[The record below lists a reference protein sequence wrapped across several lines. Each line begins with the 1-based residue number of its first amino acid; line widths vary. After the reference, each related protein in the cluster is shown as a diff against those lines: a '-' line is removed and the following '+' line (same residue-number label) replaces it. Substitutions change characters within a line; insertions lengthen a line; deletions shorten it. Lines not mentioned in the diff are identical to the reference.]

1 MEKNGDLSKPQN
13 LPHGR
18 LWCIR
23 KWKELSDLLN
33 SQGIGESR
41 SEEKWRK
48 VWSDLKNNT
57 KRKWAKINKT
67 AHGTGGGPALKMCLT
82 DLENRVLSIM
92 GVEAA
97 TGMAIAEVGFSTVE
111 ESEKVSKTVFIPVEP
126 VNTEDIIIVPNEV
139 PATDDEDWNTP
150 GCSKDPY

>member
-1 MEKNGDLSKPQN
+1 
-13 LPHGR
+13 
-18 LWCIR
+18 
-23 KWKELSDLLN
+23 
-33 SQGIGESR
+33 
-41 SEEKWRK
+41 
-48 VWSDLKNNT
+48 
-57 KRKWAKINKT
+57 
-67 AHGTGGGPALKMCLT
+67 
-82 DLENRVLSIM
+82 M

-150 GCSKDPY
+150 GCSKDPKNYAAVSLPTRILLIARPLIKSLLIHKVG